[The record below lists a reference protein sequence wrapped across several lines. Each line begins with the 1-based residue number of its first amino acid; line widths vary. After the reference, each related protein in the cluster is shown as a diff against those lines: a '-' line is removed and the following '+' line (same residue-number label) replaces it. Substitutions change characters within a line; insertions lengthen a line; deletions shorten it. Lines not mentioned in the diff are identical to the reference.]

1 MLRRIQLHPPLPTST
16 LGAMTDNINELLSS
30 LPIDRIAGRLG
41 EDPAKVEHAAHQIL
55 PALLAGMGANA
66 QDPAGRDSLAQALNQ
81 HDPSLVEGGVDVDAI
96 DTEDGAKIAHHI
108 FGPQEDQV
116 AQQLGGLGAGSGLV
130 KQLLPILAPLAMSW
144 LAGRLQQR
152 GGQNAPSAPSAPASQ
167 GGLLEQILGQV
178 LGGSQPSSTGSTGS
192 GGIFGDLLGGLLGGG
207 RR

>member
-1 MLRRIQLHPPLPTST
+1 
-16 LGAMTDNINELLSS
+16 MTENINQLLSS
-30 LPIDRIAGRLG
+30 LPIDNIAGRLG
-41 EDPAKVEHAAHQIL
+41 KDPAEVQAAAQQIL

-144 LAGRLQQR
+144 LAGRMQQR
-152 GGQNAPSAPSAPASQ
+152 GGGTSPSAPSSQ
-167 GGLLEQILGQV
+167 GGVLEQILGQV
-178 LGGSQPSSTGSTGS
+178 LGGSQQNQAPAGGS
-192 GGIFGDLLGGLLGGG
+192 GGGILGDLLGGLLGGG